1 MFGHQDDNS
10 GQDGHVDEAAIA
22 ALAAEDPNANAQQ
35 PADDQAQDLPDP
47 AIITPVTAPQA
58 DQAGAP
64 PVDDSQP
71 KDLISPAGGYPKP
84 PSQRVHLGFQK
95 ENEEKQEEPK
105 QPEQPPEQAPPIDV
119 SGNDLLNLTV
129 DDAANGDLASLKIQA
144 LDELYP
150 LIDKLDLHPEE
161 KFRIVMMMLQA
172 SDNKD
177 LVKVA
182 YDAAHAIEDEKV
194 KAQALLDIVNEINY
208 FTQQPQG

>member
-10 GQDGHVDEAAIA
+10 GQEGHMDDAAID
-22 ALAAEDPNANAQQ
+22 ALAAEVPNPSTQQNNDDQGQPIPDPSLVTPVT
-35 PADDQAQDLPDP
+35 PADDQAG
-47 AIITPVTAPQA
+47 TAA
-58 DQAGAP
+58 
-64 PVDDSQP
+64 VDESQL

-84 PSQRVHLGFQK
+84 PSQRVHLGLQK
-95 ENEEKQEEPK
+95 ANEETGDE
-105 QPEQPPEQAPPIDV
+105 QPDAQPPEQAPPI
-119 SGNDLLNLTV
+119 SLPPNDILNMSPA
-129 DDAANGDLASLKIQA
+129 DAANTDLAALKIQA

-182 YDAAHAIEDEKV
+182 YEAAHAIEDEKV

-208 FTQQPQG
+208 FTQPPQA